1 VRTKK
6 KTNPWVGVVVMT
18 HGNAALE
25 LLSAARSIVGELRA
39 TIAVGL
45 PVGAEMQQILT
56 RLAQS
61 CDEVDEGAGV
71 LMLVDIHGSTPFNA
85 AMALLDGTR
94 PAEVLCGV
102 NLPMLI
108 KLATVDRRSKL
119 PESLAEELRESGRRS
134 IRLGSEL
141 TGKVLAGSR
150 G

>member
-1 VRTKK
+1 MRTKK
-6 KTNPWVGVVVMT
+6 KTNPWVGVVVVT
-18 HGNAALE
+18 HGDAATEMLA
-25 LLSAARSIVGELRA
+25 AARSIVGELRG

-45 PVGAEMQQILT
+45 PVGTEMQEILT
-56 RLAQS
+56 RLAQA
-61 CDEVDEGAGV
+61 CDAVDEGAGV
-71 LMLVDIHGSTPFNA
+71 LLLVDIHGSTPFNA

-108 KLATVDRRSKL
+108 KLATTDRRGKL
-119 PESLAEELRESGRRS
+119 PETLAEELRDVARRS

-141 TGKVLAGSR
+141 TGKVVAGGR